1 MVTAMN
7 SDWESLNDTLEE
19 QLRRQLIDKNN
30 EVQNLKAQIKILE
43 QSVAQEQ
50 SEKYTL
56 YKRIKE
62 LIKSKQT

>member
-1 MVTAMN
+1 MN

>member
-1 MVTAMN
+1 MN
-7 SDWESLNDTLEE
+7 NDWESLNDTLEE

-30 EVQNLKAQIKILE
+30 EVQNLKARIKLLE

-56 YKRIKE
+56 YKRIKD